1 MRLILPKKLHHIQ
14 VVIALSA
21 ATLGQDLNQKAFVF
35 SQLHQRLYQ
44 GKPDMDPVSCVAL
57 ATGAFKALKGAVAA
71 GRDFQDMT
79 SQLSTWG
86 KAFSDFNE
94 IEKREKDPPFWKK
107 TFKGSDEE
115 TAIEIFANKKKMEQ
129 MRAEIKDHIS
139 WTYGPSAWKEVLQIE
154 AQMRKQRKDEL
165 YRKARAGRRCDK
177 FCNRIC
183 YIWHWCCCIVWVVLF
198 LGKQAR

>member
-1 MRLILPKKLHHIQ
+1 M
-14 VVIALSA
+14 
-21 ATLGQDLNQKAFVF
+21 
-35 SQLHQRLYQ
+35 
-44 GKPDMDPVSCVAL
+44 
-57 ATGAFKALKGAVAA
+57 AA

-79 SQLSTWG
+79 NQLSTWG

-139 WTYGPSAWKEVLQIE
+139 WTYGPSAWKEVLAIE
-154 AQMRKQRKDEL
+154 ARMRKQRKDEL
-165 YRKARAGRRCDK
+165 YRKQEQIDAMINFAIGAVIFLISGGILFVAFYLLGQWQGR
-177 FCNRIC
+177 
-183 YIWHWCCCIVWVVLF
+183 W
-198 LGKQAR
+198 

>member
-1 MRLILPKKLHHIQ
+1 
-14 VVIALSA
+14 
-21 ATLGQDLNQKAFVF
+21 
-35 SQLHQRLYQ
+35 
-44 GKPDMDPVSCVAL
+44 MDPVSCVAL
-57 ATGAFKALKGAVAA
+57 ATGAFKALKGAVSA

-94 IEKREKDPPFWKK
+94 LEKREKDPPFWKK
-107 TFKGSDEE
+107 TFRGSDEE

-129 MRAEIKDHIS
+129 MRSEIKDHIS

-165 YRKARAGRRCDK
+165 YRKQEQIDNLINFAIGAVI
-177 FCNRIC
+177 F
-183 YIWHWCCCIVWVVLF
+183 VLSGGILFIAFYF
-198 LGKQAR
+198 LGKWQGRW

>member
-1 MRLILPKKLHHIQ
+1 
-14 VVIALSA
+14 
-21 ATLGQDLNQKAFVF
+21 
-35 SQLHQRLYQ
+35 
-44 GKPDMDPVSCVAL
+44 MDPVSCVAL
-57 ATGAFKALKGAVAA
+57 ATGAFKALKGAVSA

-139 WTYGPSAWKEVLQIE
+139 WNYGPSAWKEVLAIE
-154 AQMRKQRKDEL
+154 ARMRKQRKDEL
-165 YRKARAGRRCDK
+165 YRKQEQIDAAINFAIGAVI
-177 FCNRIC
+177 F
-183 YIWHWCCCIVWVVLF
+183 VLSGGILFVAFYF
-198 LGKQAR
+198 LGKWQGRW

>member
-1 MRLILPKKLHHIQ
+1 
-14 VVIALSA
+14 
-21 ATLGQDLNQKAFVF
+21 
-35 SQLHQRLYQ
+35 
-44 GKPDMDPVSCVAL
+44 
-57 ATGAFKALKGAVAA
+57 
-71 GRDFQDMT
+71 MT

-139 WTYGPSAWKEVLQIE
+139 WTYGPSAWKEVLAIE
-154 AQMRKQRKDEL
+154 ARMRKQRKDEL
-165 YRKARAGRRCDK
+165 YRKQEQIDAMINFAIGAVIFLVSGGILFVSFYLLGQWQGR
-177 FCNRIC
+177 
-183 YIWHWCCCIVWVVLF
+183 W
-198 LGKQAR
+198 